1 MFSDKK
7 PAHATFERQ
16 KQISEQVEAD
26 LQTQRIQ
33 QRTVK
38 KQLEDDK
45 RLFYALATRQLEG
58 IDIDKYDPVHD
69 ISMPAIRPV
78 NGMSVYN
85 DPWRVQTNPFDGNT
99 TSAPTTIIGNS
110 LFNTS
115 NTDMETW
122 SWKGRPI
129 VKMKSTGISTIP
141 NTNADDENNNTTTID
156 AKIESK
162 SDNDINNNDVV
173 VDNVEKSIVTSI
185 FDIIDKEHKGSIS
198 KRAFLKAVQ
207 LNQKVQD
214 LMASNANLKCLLQH
228 KLVDAKFKIMDENHD
243 NAISVE
249 EMLMFAN
256 EINNNNA
263 SEE

>member
-1 MFSDKK
+1 
-7 PAHATFERQ
+7 
-16 KQISEQVEAD
+16 
-26 LQTQRIQ
+26 
-33 QRTVK
+33 
-38 KQLEDDK
+38 
-45 RLFYALATRQLEG
+45 
-58 IDIDKYDPVHD
+58 
-69 ISMPAIRPV
+69 
-78 NGMSVYN
+78 
-85 DPWRVQTNPFDGNT
+85 
-99 TSAPTTIIGNS
+99 
-110 LFNTS
+110 
-115 NTDMETW
+115 METW

-141 NTNADDENNNTTTID
+141 NTNTNVNDENNNTTTID

-162 SDNDINNNDVV
+162 SNNDINNNDVV

-256 EINNNNA
+256 EINNNA